1 MASTIDNVLSV
12 LADVQKTL
20 AEVQKENKSMA
31 KLIRKLRAS
40 QDDPDGEKAKA
51 RAKNNGFNIPR
62 KITPEFSSFLKL
74 APEELITR
82 SQVNKKISE
91 YVNANNLK
99 HPENGRIILIDDALR
114 ALLNPPE
121 GIQITYLNIQK
132 YLSCH
137 YIKDEVAEKPA
148 KAPKAEKPKEV
159 SIDEKTSTPKT
170 KSETEKPK
178 VKRPEVKVVAKK
190 TA

>member
-1 MASTIDNVLSV
+1 MATTIDNILSL

-20 AEVQKENKSMA
+20 AEIQKENKSQS

-74 APEELITR
+74 EPDELITR

-99 HPENGRIILIDDALR
+99 HPDNGRIILIDDALR

-148 KAPKAEKPKEV
+148 KAPKAEVAPKAE
-159 SIDEKTSTPKT
+159 SEAAPKV
-170 KSETEKPK
+170 EKPK
-178 VKRPEVKVVAKK
+178 VKRPEVKVAAKK

>member
-74 APEELITR
+74 AADELITR

-99 HPENGRIILIDDALR
+99 HPDNGRIILIDDALR

-148 KAPKAEKPKEV
+148 KAPKASADKPKEV
-159 SIDEKTSTPKT
+159 SIDEKPTTPKA
-170 KSETEKPK
+170 SADKPK
-178 VKRPEVKVVAKK
+178 VKRPEVKVAAKK
-190 TA
+190 A